1 MSCGN
6 CFYSE
11 CVRFFRTTDFSLI
24 TFHVMLRQL
33 VTVTY
38 FIGIIQVLSFEF
50 FLNFIILKMFSFHPF
65 KCLF

>member
-1 MSCGN
+1 MSCGY
-6 CFYSE
+6 CFYISKWD
-11 CVRFFRTTDFSLI
+11 RFFRTTEFSLI

-50 FLNFIILKMFSFHPF
+50 FFKFYNFENVQLSPI
-65 KCLF
+65 